1 MSVLAVQTRLTWVE
15 LVAVTD
21 TSVGTDGGWVSPP
34 GAELTVVVTEAAVE
48 PELFDAVKVY
58 VVV

>member
-1 MSVLAVQTRLTWVE
+1 
-15 LVAVTD
+15 
-21 TSVGTDGGWVSPP
+21 VSPP